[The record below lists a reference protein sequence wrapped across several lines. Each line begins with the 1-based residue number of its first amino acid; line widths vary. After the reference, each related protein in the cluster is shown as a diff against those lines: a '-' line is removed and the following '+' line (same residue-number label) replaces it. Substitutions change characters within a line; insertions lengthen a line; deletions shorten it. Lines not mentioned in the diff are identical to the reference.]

1 MSSQCPCTDTKPT
14 ARLLCEQHRLLA
26 SEAHRSP
33 HNSKETGTRGQ
44 GSEVRELSLLLFLLT
59 PCCQSS
65 QGGSN
70 KAHLA
75 PAHQDHSPVLC
86 PFSLL
91 FQISKSSNVVLPP
104 ILLAASPP
112 QQLLNLSKD
121 LNLRWETQSRGQ
133 QLPQTGLREAVQ
145 DQPATN
151 RLAEARWPG
160 NISSLPVKQGVCI
173 PQGQEPAASYHQATE
188 RNTWDQCRG
197 TGRAKELSKASTSTG
212 EKPTGKRMLF
222 PKLCSSFPI
231 QTMQSAAH
239 RCTKRPSLW

>member
-1 MSSQCPCTDTKPT
+1 MSSQCPYTDTTLT
-14 ARLLCEQHRLLA
+14 AMLLCEQHRLLA

-33 HNSKETGTRGQ
+33 HNSKEMGTRGQ
-44 GSEVRELSLLLFLLT
+44 GSEVRELSLLPFLLT

-65 QGGSN
+65 QGRSN

-91 FQISKSSNVVLPP
+91 FQSSKSSNIVLPP
-104 ILLAASPP
+104 ILITASPP
-112 QQLLNLSKD
+112 QQLLNQSKD

-151 RLAEARWPG
+151 CSAEARWPE
-160 NISSLPVKQGVCI
+160 NISSRPVKRGVHPPGTGNLLPLTI
-173 PQGQEPAASYHQATE
+173 KQQ
-188 RNTWDQCRG
+188 RG
-197 TGRAKELSKASTSTG
+197 TPG
-212 EKPTGKRMLF
+212 
-222 PKLCSSFPI
+222 I
-231 QTMQSAAH
+231 SAEAQGGP
-239 RCTKRPSLW
+239 RS

>member
-1 MSSQCPCTDTKPT
+1 MSSTGSWLLKHTKVHTT
-14 ARLLCEQHRLLA
+14 AGRWA
-26 SEAHRSP
+26 P
-33 HNSKETGTRGQ
+33 
-44 GSEVRELSLLLFLLT
+44 EVRDHDLSSLPFLLT

-91 FQISKSSNVVLPP
+91 FQSSKSSNVVLPP

-121 LNLRWETQSRGQ
+121 LSLRWETQSRGQ
-133 QLPQTGLREAVQ
+133 QLSQTGLREAVH

-151 RLAEARWPG
+151 CSAEARWPG

-173 PQGQEPAASYHQATE
+173 PQG
-188 RNTWDQCRG
+188 RG
-197 TGRAKELSKASTSTG
+197 TCCLL
-212 EKPTGKRMLF
+212 P
-222 PKLCSSFPI
+222 SSNTEEHLGSV
-231 QTMQSAAH
+231 QRHREGQGAEQSIH
-239 RCTKRPSLW
+239 